1 MLDIIKGN
9 QNTTKLMQELKR
21 SVKQYPCLNKAQELE
36 MIEKNKNNPD
46 KLRHLLFM
54 HNIGLV
60 FNTAKQYMSKTDD
73 FDSMVQDGMVGLGE
87 AVKRFDINKGI
98 KFCTYAT
105 QWVRKYVL
113 AKFYTRQYEQD
124 KVTVSLDAPAP
135 SVDDEESCLA
145 DYVNEKID
153 PSELN
158 CHESVH
164 DTLSS
169 DEKRDI
175 CSDLYNRLESD
186 ASLSST
192 EKAVF
197 VDMFYNKERTRDI
210 AEKFDISSDRVF
222 EIRDKVLAKMRYVL
236 QNEYRIN
243 SYTEI
248 G

>member
-1 MLDIIKGN
+1 MIFKYKDDPE
-9 QNTTKLMQELKR
+9 KLG
-21 SVKQYPCLNKAQELE
+21 
-36 MIEKNKNNPD
+36 
-46 KLRHLLFM
+46 HLLFM

-87 AVKRFDINKGI
+87 AVKRFDINKDI

-105 QWVRKYVL
+105 QWIRKYVL

-124 KVTVSLDAPAP
+124 KATVSLDSPAP
-135 SVDDEESCLA
+135 TVDDESSCLA
-145 DYVNEKID
+145 DYVNDQID

-158 CHESVH
+158 KHETIH
-164 DTLSS
+164 ETLSS
-169 DEKRDI
+169 DEKRSI
-175 CSDLYNRLESD
+175 CSELYGRLESD
-186 ASLSST
+186 NSLSSI

-197 VDMFYNKERTRDI
+197 IDMFYNKEKTRDI
-210 AEKFDISSDRVF
+210 VEKFDLPSDKVF
-222 EIRDKVLAKMRYVL
+222 EIRDKVLTKMRNVL
-236 QNEYRIN
+236 KNEYHIN